1 MLDNLR
7 DSASQSPLFQE
18 EPTPAQPPDHGRK
31 RQPDGRF
38 MGMSPA
44 QRFVVALI
52 IFMMVCVLG
61 TVFLLA
67 TQKIAPAI
75 F

>member
-18 EPTPAQPPDHGRK
+18 EPAPPQPPEQGRK
-31 RQPDGRF
+31 RPSDGPF
-38 MGMSPA
+38 LGLTPA
-44 QRFVVALI
+44 QRFVVALM

-61 TVFLLA
+61 TVLLLV